1 MLALC
6 SFLWPRSVSPSFFIL
21 ESPLDLRVFFGLPTT
36 SLGMLSNVYAERLFL
51 IASHPLFAVNNTMWF
66 HDYWDQLRRFIWD
79 HSFETT
85 FIWGQVHLRPIHLR
99 PLHLRQHSYET
110 FSFETTFVWDHIRLR
125 PHSFE
130 TTVIWDHSH
139 LRPHSFE
146 TTFFWDHIHLRP
158 HSFETTFICD
168 RIYLRPLHLRPH
180 SLETTP
186 FQTPFILSHI
196 HFRLHSFEVTFIL
209 RHAKVKLFWFTVY
222 QF

>member
-51 IASHPLFAVNNTMWF
+51 IASHPLFAVNNTLWF

-110 FSFETTFVWDHIRLR
+110 CSFETTFIWDFFIWDHIRLR

-130 TTVIWDHSH
+130 TTFIWDHSH
-139 LRPHSFE
+139 LRPQSFE
-146 TTFFWDHIHLRP
+146 TAFVWDHILLRP
-158 HSFETTFICD
+158 HSFETTFIWD
-168 RIYLRPLHLRPH
+168 HIHLWPDLFETTSFETTFIRDDSISDPIHFKPH
-180 SLETTP
+180 S
-186 FQTPFILSHI
+186 F
-196 HFRLHSFEVTFIL
+196 
-209 RHAKVKLFWFTVY
+209 
-222 QF
+222 